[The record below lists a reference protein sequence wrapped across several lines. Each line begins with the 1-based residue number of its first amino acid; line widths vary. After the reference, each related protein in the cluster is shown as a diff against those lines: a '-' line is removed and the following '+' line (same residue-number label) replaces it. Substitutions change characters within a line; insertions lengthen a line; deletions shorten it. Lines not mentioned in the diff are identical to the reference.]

1 MGSDCEEE
9 DEDEDPIRPPLN
21 LGHMGSNGPESV
33 GHLGASDLSVQ
44 SMSTDSKNND
54 DSDQVRIFYPWKLVQ
69 TLLMQKKIIIRVHST
84 VIPMHEGIHSLKT
97 KVLKTVLAQSDGDRA
112 QQSKPNN

>member
-9 DEDEDPIRPPLN
+9 EDEDDPIRPPIS

-54 DSDQVRIFYPWKLVQ
+54 DSDQVRISFFVCFSIK
-69 TLLMQKKIIIRVHST
+69 
-84 VIPMHEGIHSLKT
+84 
-97 KVLKTVLAQSDGDRA
+97 
-112 QQSKPNN
+112 N

>member
-1 MGSDCEEE
+1 MSFELNFFQQFFFFFFIDSLMGSDCEEE

-54 DSDQVRIFYPWKLVQ
+54 DSDQVRI
-69 TLLMQKKIIIRVHST
+69 
-84 VIPMHEGIHSLKT
+84 
-97 KVLKTVLAQSDGDRA
+97 
-112 QQSKPNN
+112 

>member
-9 DEDEDPIRPPLN
+9 EDEDDPIRPPLN
-21 LGHMGSNGPESV
+21 LGHLGSNGPESV

-54 DSDQVRIFYPWKLVQ
+54 DSDQVRTSK
-69 TLLMQKKIIIRVHST
+69 
-84 VIPMHEGIHSLKT
+84 
-97 KVLKTVLAQSDGDRA
+97 A
-112 QQSKPNN
+112 QQDWRDY